1 MKGYPMKLTTSIIIN
16 ESKNI
21 PLNDE
26 SKGMSIGNHIDRNI
40 ERYISSM
47 KKRVME
53 NTTYPIE
60 MLHGFNIEF
69 TQIEKDEFVKCIHS
83 INE

>member
-1 MKGYPMKLTTSIIIN
+1 MKLTTSIIIN
-16 ESKNI
+16 ESENI

-60 MLHGFNIEF
+60 MLHGLNIEF

>member
-16 ESKNI
+16 KSENI

-26 SKGMSIGNHIDRNI
+26 SKGISIGVHIDHII
-40 ERYISSM
+40 EKHISSM
-47 KKRVME
+47 KKRIAE